1 MESLP
6 PRERKTRGIQKKKKK
21 GRPIEL
27 IDKYRPR
34 FRILVDFSPIPICTG
49 FFFFVGGWWAGGM
62 SKASGID
69 VRPFHPTLTKPIF
82 YIYKYM

>member
-34 FRILVDFSPIPICTG
+34 FRILVDFSPIPICTV
-49 FFFFVGGWWAGGM
+49 FFFLGGGGGGGM
-62 SKASGID
+62 SLGSGID

-82 YIYKYM
+82 FIYKNM

>member
-6 PRERKTRGIQKKKKK
+6 PRERKTRGIQKKKN

-49 FFFFVGGWWAGGM
+49 FFFGGAGGM
-62 SKASGID
+62 SIASGID